1 MIRALAGLGSSAPA
15 VLCLGAHSDDLEIGC
30 GGTVLRLLQQ
40 YPGVR
45 IRWVV
50 LSAAGER
57 RAEAK
62 ASAEALLAG
71 AAAEIEIAEF
81 DDRCFPQQLPAL
93 KRYFDQLGRS
103 LTPDLVLTHHRGDL
117 HQDHRTVA
125 ELTWETFRNHLVLE
139 YEIPKYDGDLG
150 QPNAFVELPREL
162 CVRKIEHLLRLFP
175 SQTSKYWFT
184 DETFWATLRLRGV
197 ECRAASGYAEA
208 FHARKVLLM

>member
-50 LSAAGER
+50 LSAAEER

-81 DDRCFPQQLPAL
+81 EDRCFPQQLPAL

-162 CVRKIEHLLRLFP
+162 CVRKVEHLLRRFP

-197 ECRAASGYAEA
+197 ECRAASGYAEG